1 MIKGEAIIKPINS
14 ISIQENLIK
23 DSSLNSNIE
32 FLLNEIK
39 IVNSSINEVGISISK
54 IAKSLYEIKKLIK
67 NNCWVK
73 FTASGIFNLNG
84 RICRDLGSAHE
95 KWLFIT
101 KIPEHIFAE
110 VSPRTLAKIGN
121 VDLKIRNNI
130 IKILK
135 EVNSLTEAK
144 SNEIIAPKKDLQ
156 FNFNHKIKKAIEIYY
171 SLTNAEKI
179 KQFKTIMVINIKQKE
194 EIINL
199 KNTISKLKSIKN
211 ISLKKL
217 SFYSRLKII
226 TIL

>member
-1 MIKGEAIIKPINS
+1 MIMGEAIVKPINS
-14 ISIQENLIK
+14 FSIKENLIK

-67 NNCWVK
+67 NNYWVK
-73 FTASGIFNLNG
+73 FTDSGVFNLSG
-84 RICRDLGSAHE
+84 RICRDLTSAHE
-95 KWLFIT
+95 KWLYKT
-101 KIPEHIFAE
+101 KIPEHILAE

-130 IKILK
+130 IKILM
-135 EVNSLTEAK
+135 EGNSISEAK
-144 SNEIIAPKKDLQ
+144 LNEIISPKKDLQ
-156 FNFNHKIKKAIEIYY
+156 FNFNHEIKKANEISN

-179 KQFKTIMVINIKQKE
+179 KQFKTIMLINIKQKE

-211 ISLKKL
+211 I
-217 SFYSRLKII
+217 
-226 TIL
+226 T

>member
-1 MIKGEAIIKPINS
+1 MGKAIVKPINS
-14 ISIQENLIK
+14 FSIQENLIK

-67 NNCWVK
+67 NNYWVK
-73 FTASGIFNLNG
+73 FTDSGVWNLSG
-84 RICRDLGSAHE
+84 RICRDLTSAHE
-95 KWLFIT
+95 KWLYKT
-101 KIPEHIFAE
+101 KIPEHILAE

-121 VDLKIRNNI
+121 VDLKTRNNI

-135 EVNSLTEAK
+135 EGNSITEAK
-144 SNEIIAPKKDLQ
+144 LNEIIAPKKDLQ
-156 FNFNHKIKKAIEIYY
+156 FNFSHEIKKAIEISN

-179 KQFKTIMVINIKQKE
+179 KQFKTLINIKQKE

-199 KNTISKLKSIKN
+199 KKTISKLKFSKN
-211 ISLKKL
+211 IA
-217 SFYSRLKII
+217 
-226 TIL
+226 